1 MDPRRPHRLD
11 PDLGRRVAE
20 RLTARPDIDP
30 RPPRRTAAVTDTALH
45 YVVWYYH
52 PDDPKPISEITAE
65 VASTPRKRAVGL
77 SGHEALHP
85 QGGMLFLTPHGPA
98 EREETYHVGGVK
110 FPFDIVFV
118 RRDHKIGQIVHNIQ
132 PEDPGC
138 WSYPR
143 TACVIE
149 VVGGYCKAHGIK
161 VGDEVGFGHAVKTAQ
176 TPDEGRWDE
185 PTCQQCG
192 KDLPEEEP
200 PVGSPQHSGFCSQE
214 CQTAYQQEH
223 FGSRRAQ
230 AVCWDCGGGGEL
242 TTCAECG
249 GKVCSNCSGTH
260 ASHHASPGQLP
271 PAMARRAQS
280 EFYTQEYAD
289 PYEERITHHPG
300 TPCDV
305 CDSPS
310 TWQFRWSEGGQ
321 SVLCD
326 TCAAEYADYD
336 GTLERLSRK
345 RAQMNMAPVQDVPSA
360 EPDDGGGEAGSGE
373 SWDEKE
379 GVSQS
384 HDLLR
389 TITEAAR
396 KAQWEEKRK
405 WKVPCRWT
413 FLDGKKG
420 GGVIVAY
427 GATAEDAKADA
438 LQTVDLQGLLDGR
451 VSSDPY
457 PG

>member
-30 RPPRRTAAVTDTALH
+30 RPPRRTAADTDTALH
-45 YVVWYYH
+45 YVCWYYH

-98 EREETYHVGGVK
+98 ERRETYHVGGVK

-132 PEDPGC
+132 PEDPGR

-176 TPDEGRWDE
+176 
-185 PTCQQCG
+185 
-192 KDLPEEEP
+192 
-200 PVGSPQHSGFCSQE
+200 
-214 CQTAYQQEH
+214 
-223 FGSRRAQ
+223 
-230 AVCWDCGGGGEL
+230 
-242 TTCAECG
+242 
-249 GKVCSNCSGTH
+249 
-260 ASHHASPGQLP
+260 
-271 PAMARRAQS
+271 S

-300 TPCDV
+300 TPCDI

-379 GVSQS
+379 GVAQS